1 MMTDSAEKLPFKLIP
16 TLLAIGIGFIIWFII
31 PTPEGVSEDAWHLM
45 ALFIATI
52 VAIIGKA
59 LPIGALAIIAIT
71 LVALTGVTAET
82 PKQAMQ
88 DALSSFSSPLIW
100 LIGIAIMISRGLI
113 KTGLGSR
120 IAYYFI
126 SIVGKKTIGIA
137 YSLAAAELLIAPI
150 TPSNTARGG
159 GIIHPIMLSIAKS
172 FHSTPEEGTQNKI
185 GRYLAMVNYHANP
198 ITSGM
203 FITATAPN
211 PLVVDLVNK
220 ATGSQ
225 IHLSWTTWAL
235 AMFIPGLL
243 CILVMPLVIYLI
255 YPPEVKQTPDAR
267 QYASDNLAKLGV
279 VTSHE
284 KIMLAVFGLML
295 LLWANIPALIFGD
308 QFAIDA
314 TATAF
319 IGLSALL
326 ITGVLNWED
335 VLKEKSAW
343 DTIVWFGALV
353 MMADFLNKLGLITWF
368 STNIET
374 AIGMTGF
381 SWIGAVAILTLVYL
395 YMHYFFASTTAH
407 VTAMFAAFYA
417 VGLSLG
423 APPMLYAL
431 ILAAAGNIMMTLTHY
446 ATGTAPVIFNSGYTT
461 LREWW
466 TIGFI
471 MSFVNLVIWIGSGL
485 IWWKLLGFY

>member
-1 MMTDSAEKLPFKLIP
+1 MSDTSNKLPFNPVSTGIAI
-16 TLLAIGIGFIIWFII
+16 AIGLIIWFVI
-31 PTPEGVSEDAWHLM
+31 PVPEGVTDNAWHLL
-45 ALFIATI
+45 ALFVATI

-59 LPIGALAIIAIT
+59 LPLGALAIIAVT
-71 LVALTGVTAET
+71 LVALTGVTADT
-82 PKQAMQ
+82 PKQAIN

-100 LIGIAIMISRGLI
+100 LIGISVMISRGLI

-126 SIVGKKTIGIA
+126 SVFGKKTLGIG
-137 YSLAAAELLIAPI
+137 YSLAAAELMIAPI

-159 GIIHPIMLSIAKS
+159 GIIHPIMRSIAIS

-185 GRYLAMVNYHANP
+185 GRFLAMVNYHSNP

-225 IHLSWTTWAL
+225 IELSWTTWAL
-235 AMFIPGLL
+235 AMFVPGIL
-243 CILVMPLVIYLI
+243 CLLVMPLVVYMV
-255 YPPEVKQTPDAR
+255 YPPEVKETPNAR
-267 QYASDNLAKLGV
+267 QYATDNLDKLGKIS
-279 VTSHE
+279 THE
-284 KIMLAVFGLML
+284 KIMLGVFALML
-295 LLWANIPALIFGD
+295 LLWANIPALIFGE
-308 QFAIDA
+308 QVSVDA
-314 TATAF
+314 TTTAF
-319 IGLSALL
+319 LGLSLL
-326 ITGVLNWED
+326 IITGVLTWQD

-343 DTIVWFGALV
+343 DTIIWFGALV
-353 MMADFLNKLGLITWF
+353 MMANYLNKLGLISWF
-368 STNIET
+368 SSSIES
-374 AIGMTGF
+374 AIGLTGVG
-381 SWIGAVAILTLVYL
+381 WMGAVAILTLVYL

-407 VTAMFAAFYA
+407 ITAMFAAFYA

-466 TIGFI
+466 TIGAV
-471 MSFVNLVIWIGSGL
+471 MSVVNLVIWIGSGL
-485 IWWKLLGFY
+485 IWWKVLGYY

>member
-1 MMTDSAEKLPFKLIP
+1 MSEAPEKFPFKLWP
-16 TLLAIGIGFIIWFII
+16 TLIAIAVGLIIWFVI
-31 PTPEGVSEDAWHLM
+31 PTPEGVTDNAWHLL
-45 ALFIATI
+45 ALFVATI

-59 LPIGALAIIAIT
+59 LPIGALAIIGIT

-82 PKQAMQ
+82 PKAAMQ

-100 LIGIAIMISRGLI
+100 LIGIAVMISRGLI

-126 SIVGKKTIGIA
+126 SIFGKKTLGIG
-137 YSLAAAELLIAPI
+137 YSLAAAELMIAPI

-159 GIIHPIMLSIAKS
+159 GIIHPIMRSIALS
-172 FHSTPEEGTQNKI
+172 FHSTPEEGTQNKM

-220 ATGSQ
+220 ATGSD

-235 AMFIPGLL
+235 AMFVPGLL
-243 CILVMPLVIYLI
+243 CILIMPLVIYLV
-255 YPPEVKQTPDAR
+255 YPPEIKETPDAKN
-267 QYASDNLAKLGV
+267 YARENLAKLGS
-279 VTSHE
+279 VTRQE
-284 KIMLAVFGLML
+284 KIMLAVFALML

-308 QFAIDA
+308 QFSVDA

-319 IGLSALL
+319 LGLSVL
-326 ITGVLNWED
+326 IMAGVLTWED

-353 MMADFLNKLGLITWF
+353 MMADYLNKLGLISWF
-368 STNIET
+368 SSNIES
-374 AIGMTGF
+374 AIALTGVG
-381 SWIGAVAILTLVYL
+381 WVGAVAILTLVYL

-461 LREWW
+461 LKEWW
-466 TIGFI
+466 TVGAI
-471 MSFVNLVIWIGSGL
+471 MSVVNLVVWIGSGL
-485 IWWKLLGFY
+485 IWWKVLGYY

>member
-1 MMTDSAEKLPFKLIP
+1 MSDTSNKLPFNPVSTAIAI
-16 TLLAIGIGFIIWFII
+16 AIGLIIWFVI
-31 PTPEGVSEDAWHLM
+31 PVPEGVTNNAWHLL
-45 ALFIATI
+45 ALFVATI

-59 LPIGALAIIAIT
+59 LPLGALAIIAVT
-71 LVALTGVTAET
+71 LVALTGVTADT
-82 PKQAMQ
+82 PKQAIN

-100 LIGIAIMISRGLI
+100 LIGISVMISRGLI

-126 SIVGKKTIGIA
+126 SVFGKKTLGIG
-137 YSLAAAELLIAPI
+137 YSLAAAELMIAPI

-159 GIIHPIMLSIAKS
+159 GIIHPIMRSIAIS

-185 GRYLAMVNYHANP
+185 GRFLAMVNYHSNP

-225 IHLSWTTWAL
+225 IELSWTTWAL
-235 AMFIPGLL
+235 AMFVPGIL
-243 CILVMPLVIYLI
+243 CLLVMPLVVYMV
-255 YPPEVKQTPDAR
+255 YPPEVKETPNAR
-267 QYASDNLAKLGV
+267 QYATDNLDKLGKIS
-279 VTSHE
+279 THE
-284 KIMLAVFGLML
+284 KIMLGVFALML
-295 LLWANIPALIFGD
+295 LLWANIPALIFGE
-308 QFAIDA
+308 QVSVDA
-314 TATAF
+314 TTTAF
-319 IGLSALL
+319 LGLSLL
-326 ITGVLNWED
+326 IITGVLTWQD

-343 DTIVWFGALV
+343 DTIIWFGALV
-353 MMADFLNKLGLITWF
+353 MMANYLNKLGLISWF
-368 STNIET
+368 SSSIES
-374 AIGMTGF
+374 AIGLTGVG
-381 SWIGAVAILTLVYL
+381 WMGAVAILTLVYL

-407 VTAMFAAFYA
+407 ITAMFAAFYA

-466 TIGFI
+466 TIGAV
-471 MSFVNLVIWIGSGL
+471 MSVVNLVIWIGSGL
-485 IWWKLLGFY
+485 IWWKVLGYY